1 MSLAPQLVR
10 DGILAEICRH
20 FDPCLDLAEPQLKN
34 PVAHRQVP
42 EQVRMDRRALA
53 ALARTC
59 RAFTDVALDALWGQL
74 DSPEPFLCLLFP
86 EVRRVPVDDPKLAE
100 DTFEGKVLVTFNPR
114 LPIQRT
120 RVAWYAQRV
129 KSLRMLKEDVIH
141 HSVFLQLSMDR
152 ERDASTGLER
162 PLLPSLKE
170 IYCEPS
176 PAMDEAIT
184 VFAGPNLMRVTLSLS
199 YRLTKSKQE
208 LTREDYAL
216 ASIIHSLA
224 RSASYVEELFVA
236 HVPFPRTLLSIEG
249 LRNIQVLDIHGTEC
263 TRDLLHKLSY
273 LGRLNRLTLTASAGG
288 APLSSKAFC
297 QLKHVKFVEGTFT
310 GVSRVLRSFGVCQ
323 LITLSIDGAAAWS
336 VRCLKELNTSAL
348 ALCLRS
354 RCTLATLSIR
364 AAVAQPAEHR
374 ESSTSQSRLALP
386 ELLQPFFFCTQ
397 MSTFELGIQSLVAI
411 TDDDLSLIG
420 ARWPHLTSLDLVH
433 TNAIEPIPTFDGI
446 IQLAEDCPGLRVL
459 QLRVVAAP
467 TPSPVDWP
475 VLRNGLEVL
484 VIAHQLYPEREV
496 RVFIDDREII
506 AQIADRLFP
515 ELDVYESC
523 EATKALEGG
532 MHCEWR
538 KIVDEVGYL
547 RYLRYVEGRQALY
560 LVRVND
566 PTPTVESAQS
576 SPAQSFMVVKR

>member
-1 MSLAPQLVR
+1 MSLTTQLVR

-20 FDPCLDLAEPQLKN
+20 FDPCLDLAEPQLNN
-34 PVAHRQVP
+34 PMARRQVP
-42 EQVRMDRRALA
+42 EQVRTDRRALA

-74 DSPEPFLCLLFP
+74 DSPEPFLCLLFR
-86 EVRRVPVDDPKLAE
+86 EVRRVPADDPKLAE
-100 DTFEGKVLVTFNPR
+100 DTFEGMVLTSFNAG
-114 LPIQRT
+114 LPIQRA

-129 KSLRMLKEDVIH
+129 KSLRILKEDVIH
-141 HSVFLQLSMDR
+141 PSMFLQPSMVR
-152 ERDASTGLER
+152 ERDISTGLER
-162 PLLPSLKE
+162 PLLPSLEE
-170 IYCEPS
+170 IFCEPS

-184 VFAGPNLMRVTLSLS
+184 VFAGPNLMRVTFSLS
-199 YRLTKSKQE
+199 YRQTKSKQE
-208 LTREDYAL
+208 LTGEDYAL
-216 ASIIHSLA
+216 ASIIHNLA
-224 RSASYVEELFVA
+224 SSAPYVEELFVT
-236 HVPFPRTLLSIEG
+236 HVPFPRTLLGIEG

-263 TRDLLHKLSY
+263 TTDLLRKLSY

-288 APLSSKAFC
+288 TPLSSKAFC
-297 QLKHVKFVEGTFT
+297 QLKHVRFIKGTFT
-310 GVSRVLRSFGVCQ
+310 GISRVLRSFGVCQ
-323 LITLSIDGAAAWS
+323 LITLNVANAMAWS
-336 VRCLKELNTSAL
+336 VRCLKEFTTSAL

-354 RCTLATLSIR
+354 RCTLITLSIR
-364 AAVAQPAEHR
+364 AAAAQEHG
-374 ESSTSQSRLALP
+374 EDPTNLPWLPLP
-386 ELLQPFFFCTQ
+386 ELLQPFFFCAQ

-411 TDDDLSLIG
+411 SDNDLSLVG
-420 ARWPHLTSLDLVH
+420 TRWPHLTRLDLVH
-433 TNAIEPIPTFDGI
+433 TNAISPIPTFDGI
-446 IQLAEDCPGLRVL
+446 IQLVEDCLGLRIL
-459 QLRVVAAP
+459 QLPIVAAP

-484 VIAHQLYPEREV
+484 VIARQLYPEREV

-547 RYLRYVEGRQALY
+547 RYLRWVEGRRALY

-566 PTPTVESAQS
+566 PMPTGESAQS